1 MLVRVHTYVVV
12 DVGDAL
18 VVAEVGAE
26 RPAVGDQENVAFVV
40 GVAASDVELP
50 AQMVVA
56 VGVTVSEGNALTV
69 IATVP
74 LSVQPFA
81 SVPVTVYVVLAV
93 GETVTVVPVSDPG
106 IHA

>member
-56 VGVTVSEGNALTV
+56 VGVTVTV